1 MLKQGI
7 YKAENGNSIFD
18 SYEIV
23 MEVKETEK
31 SFIFK
36 LIKLENRCGADR
48 IQLLFSKSNKVV
60 LRKQNSRH
68 AMRTWEDDTFTIYPY
83 CLRTEKVKSF
93 DCCLGCKIERDR
105 EIVRTCL

>member
-7 YKAENGNSIFD
+7 YKAENGDSILD

-36 LIKLENRCGADR
+36 LIKLESRYSADHIR
-48 IQLLFSKSNKVV
+48 LLFSKSNKVI
-60 LRKQNSRH
+60 LRKQNSGH
-68 AMRTWEDDTFTIYPY
+68 AMRTWKDDTFTIYPY
-83 CLRTEKVKSF
+83 QAGIPYYFKL
-93 DCCLGCKIERDR
+93 IEDGYK
-105 EIVRTCL
+105 ETAKENIV

>member
-7 YKAENGNSIFD
+7 YKAENDNSIFD

-36 LIKLENRCGADR
+36 LIKLDSRYSADHIR
-48 IQLLFSKSNKVV
+48 LLFSKSNKVI
-60 LRKQNSRH
+60 LRKQNSGH
-68 AMRTWEDDTFTIYPY
+68 AVRTWEDDSFTIYPY
-83 CLRTEKVKSF
+83 PIRNPVLLRADEKWGQRS
-93 DCCLGCKIERDR
+93 CKGE
-105 EIVRTCL
+105 VV

>member
-7 YKAENGNSIFD
+7 YKAENGDSIFD

-36 LIKLENRCGADR
+36 LIKLENRSGADR
-48 IQLLFSKSNKVV
+48 IQLLFSKSNKVI
-60 LRKQNSRH
+60 LRNRTADTPCEFGMMITLQFIPIKPESR
-68 AMRTWEDDTFTIYPY
+68 II
-83 CLRTEKVKSF
+83 SS
-93 DCCLGCKIERDR
+93 
-105 EIVRTCL
+105 